1 MPFQRP
7 QAEVSGSA
15 DERKAKR
22 HARREQLYVAIRETM
37 TRAGVLSASYKFKVL
52 SLDQG
57 GNEFLVMMDLVKA
70 SAAPTPRLGEI
81 EALMVQDAKQRF
93 EITVPAVYWRVL
105 EVDVVKKS
113 EAHAAPASD
122 ALAKPVKPQA
132 SRYEPI
138 QADEVTAFRQALL
151 AASARSTSVAP
162 EKRIEARRGLRYSPQ
177 VNDFADTERAESAA
191 SPGLSNTQ
199 YGELN

>member
-1 MPFQRP
+1 MSFFNWFSGHSRSARATPPDGATRALKRHEPTSAVPFQRP
-7 QAEVSGSA
+7 QAEASGSA

-81 EALMVQDAKQRF
+81 EALMVQDARQRF
-93 EITVPAVYWRVL
+93 VITVHAVYWRVL
-105 EVDVVKKS
+105 D
-113 EAHAAPASD
+113 
-122 ALAKPVKPQA
+122 
-132 SRYEPI
+132 
-138 QADEVTAFRQALL
+138 
-151 AASARSTSVAP
+151 
-162 EKRIEARRGLRYSPQ
+162 
-177 VNDFADTERAESAA
+177 
-191 SPGLSNTQ
+191 
-199 YGELN
+199 